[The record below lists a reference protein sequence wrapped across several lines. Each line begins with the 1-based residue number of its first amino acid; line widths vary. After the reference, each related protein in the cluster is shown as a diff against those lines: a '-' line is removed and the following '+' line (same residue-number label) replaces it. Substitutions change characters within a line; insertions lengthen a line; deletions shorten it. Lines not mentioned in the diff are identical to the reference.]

1 MLNVSVD
8 LQVPSAVDSDCVMSP
23 LPGLVYYLQRYYL
36 IKILIHYANDFSVH
50 FSFELS
56 TWFVCTSVPSSFG
69 IITFLVEKDE

>member
-8 LQVPSAVDSDCVMSP
+8 LQVSSAVDSDCVMSP

-50 FSFELS
+50 FHSNYQYGLCALPFHHLL
-56 TWFVCTSVPSSFG
+56 G
-69 IITFLVEKDE
+69 